1 MRLYIEFVTNLLWAY
16 PQVNFTYESSA
27 TPKISLNVV
36 VQCSGCVIFLV
47 IFFGPQKT
55 HITDV
60 TEARSW
66 LSASGLE
73 TVMAPG
79 TEHSWARSSY
89 TIPLG

>member
-1 MRLYIEFVTNLLWAY
+1 MQWLRYL
-16 PQVNFTYESSA
+16 S
-27 TPKISLNVV
+27 
-36 VQCSGCVIFLV
+36 CD
-47 IFFGPQKT
+47 FFGLQKT

-79 TEHSWARSSY
+79 TEHFWARSSY